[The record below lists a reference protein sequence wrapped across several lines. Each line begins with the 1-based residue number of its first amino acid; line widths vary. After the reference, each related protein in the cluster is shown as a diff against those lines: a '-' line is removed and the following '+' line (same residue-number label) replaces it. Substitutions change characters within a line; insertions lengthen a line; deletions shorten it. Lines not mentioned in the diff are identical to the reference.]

1 KKCLDTIISSSFE
14 LAKCRG
20 HRGPYINS
28 LSLFADFAL
37 AKHTLPFEAAPRRIV
52 YNAFSYLEGVII
64 QGMIS
69 GFLYSR
75 V

>member
-1 KKCLDTIISSSFE
+1 M
-14 LAKCRG
+14 
-20 HRGPYINS
+20 
-28 LSLFADFAL
+28 SLFADFAL
-37 AKHTLPFEAAPRRIV
+37 AKHTPPFEAAPMRIV

-64 QGMIS
+64 QGIIS